1 MPPVSSIWI
10 PIAEGAQLVHELQPD
25 ALADILGIGVAQP
38 VPAADG
44 PDQRGV
50 PLHQRVPRLPVAFL
64 ARVTRSVTNESS
76 RLRLASLVRL
86 GFVTMAFS
94 WPAPRPDPDQDPGAA

>member
-50 PLHQRVPRLPVAFL
+50 PLHQRVPRLPVAIPGAGHQVGDQRVITPADGIL
-64 ARVTRSVTNESS
+64 SKARVRDHG
-76 RLRLASLVRL
+76 LLLA
-86 GFVTMAFS
+86 AA
-94 WPAPRPDPDQDPGAA
+94 APGP